1 VQSALGTPLNWSQS
15 IDSVYYAFSNL
26 GDYARSDMLGYLED
40 IAYVLD
46 SGIKVALVYGDSDYA
61 CSWVGGEE
69 VSLAIDYTGSDQFR
83 SAGYTAIQ
91 TNSSYVGGQVRQYGN
106 FSFSRVYGKL
116 QDEDI
121 LTRSRLT
128 KTDAGHEIPSY
139 QPETSYEIFMRAM
152 TNRDIATGNVST
164 TDDPNYSTTGT
175 SSTWQI
181 KNEVPDSPAPTC
193 YVRALR
199 ASCTDDQIESVLNGT
214 ALIQDW
220 IVVDNNTSTLADG
233 TTGDGT
239 SSGDRPSGSA
249 GSESPSSSST
259 GTSNGGATPS
269 TTATGEGVELEIQLS
284 SMALIFAIAIA
295 VVL

>member
-152 TNRDIATGNVST
+152 TNRDIATGNQLPT
-164 TDDPNYSTTGT
+164 T
-175 SSTWQI
+175 QI
-181 KNEVPDSPAPTC
+181 TRPQELHQLGKSRTRFPI
-193 YVRALR
+193 RQLLR
-199 ASCTDDQIESVLNGT
+199 AMCGLYARAAQ
-214 ALIQDW
+214 
-220 IVVDNNTSTLADG
+220 
-233 TTGDGT
+233 TT
-239 SSGDRPSGSA
+239 R
-249 GSESPSSSST
+249 
-259 GTSNGGATPS
+259 
-269 TTATGEGVELEIQLS
+269 
-284 SMALIFAIAIA
+284 
-295 VVL
+295 

>member
-1 VQSALGTPLNWSQS
+1 
-15 IDSVYYAFSNL
+15 
-26 GDYARSDMLGYLED
+26 MLGYLED

-61 CSWVGGEE
+61 CNWVGGEK
-69 VSLAIDYTGSDQFR
+69 VSLAIDYTDSDQFR

-106 FSFSRVYGKL
+106 FSFSRVYGEL
-116 QDEDI
+116 QDKHI
-121 LTRSRLT
+121 VTRPRLT
-128 KTDAGHEIPSY
+128 NTDAGHEIPSY

-164 TDDPNYSTTGT
+164 TEIPTYSTTGT

-181 KNEVPDSPAPTC
+181 KNEVPDPPAPTC

-199 ASCTDDQIESVLNGT
+199 TSCTDDQIESVLNGT

-220 IVVDNNTSTLADG
+220 IVIDNNTSTLTDG
-233 TTGDGT
+233 TASNGT

-249 GSESPSSSST
+249 GNGSPSGSST

-269 TTATGEGVELEIQLS
+269 TTSTGEGVELEIQIS
-284 SMALIFAIAIA
+284 YVALIFTIA
-295 VVL
+295 VVVVL